1 MFLIIAFLGGMISLL
16 SPCTLPVIPLL
27 FAGFQGQRRHLLA
40 LFTGMIVMFT
50 LVAMLVTVAS
60 EWIVNATLVGRWV
73 ALLVLAIA
81 ALALI
86 FPQFAQRIAG
96 PAVSAG
102 NALNNRST
110 QTRGML
116 SAFLAGLAVGLL
128 WSPCAGPILGAIFSI
143 NIAGH
148 SSITTGALLIAYGG
162 GCALMLAL
170 LAAGG
175 RTLMAPLRAK
185 SALMA
190 RLRQGA
196 GVVMLATVVFN
207 ATGLTT
213 ALKGANG
220 LADNL
225 ENSLLSLANP
235 STAQPKLQPVVQ
247 ETPRSDLP
255 SLSGGTGW
263 INGDPVTPESL
274 KGKVVLIDFWTWD
287 CINCQHTLPYVRDWA
302 NKYQSQGLVVIGV
315 HTPEYPWEK
324 PLSSVK
330 DAVNKWQLPY
340 RVVADNNYQIWNAF
354 GNQYWPAHYYFDAK
368 GQLRYTS
375 FGEGNYDKQEQVI
388 QQLLKE
394 TRT

>member
-220 LADNL
+220 LADSL

-375 FGEGNYDKQEQVI
+375 FGEGNYDKQEQMI

-394 TRT
+394 ART

>member
-27 FAGFQGQRRHLLA
+27 FAGFQGQRKHILALLA
-40 LFTGMIVMFT
+40 GMIVMFT
-50 LVAMLVTVAS
+50 LVAMVVTAAS
-60 EWIVNATLVGRWV
+60 EWIADATAIGRWI
-73 ALLVLAIA
+73 ALLVLGIA

-86 FPQFAQRIAG
+86 FPQLAQRIAS

-102 NALNNRST
+102 NVLNTRSA

-148 SSITTGALLIAYGG
+148 SPVATGALLAAYGG
-162 GCALMLAL
+162 GCALMLGL

-175 RTLMAPLRAK
+175 RKLIAPLRSK

-196 GVVMLATVVFN
+196 GVMMLAAVAFN
-207 ATGLTT
+207 ASGMTS

-220 LADNL
+220 IADRL
-225 ENSLLSLANP
+225 ENALLNLAKPAP
-235 STAQPKLQPVVQ
+235 SQVKLQPAV
-247 ETPRSDLP
+247 ETAPSSQLP

-263 INGDPVTPESL
+263 INGDPVTSESL
-274 KGKVVLIDFWTWD
+274 RGKVVLIDFWTWG
-287 CINCQHTLPYVRDWA
+287 CINCQHALPHVRDWA
-302 NKYQSQGLVVIGV
+302 RKYQSQGLVVIGV

-330 DAVNKWQLPY
+330 NAVNKWQLPY
-340 RVVADNNYQIWNAF
+340 RVVTDNGYKIWTAF

-375 FGEGNYDKQEQVI
+375 FGEGNYDRQEAVI

-394 TRT
+394 ARS